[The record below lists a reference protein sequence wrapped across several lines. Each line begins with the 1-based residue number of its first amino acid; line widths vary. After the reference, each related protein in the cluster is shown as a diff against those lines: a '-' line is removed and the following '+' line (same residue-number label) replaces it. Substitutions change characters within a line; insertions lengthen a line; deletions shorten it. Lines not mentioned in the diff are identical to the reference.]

1 MSERKMLKRT
11 QFGNPV
17 LRQVAKRVGLNEIAS
32 EPIQDLIADMWHT
45 LISKKLGI
53 GLAAPQVGKSLA
65 VAVIAIRPTELRPKI
80 EPFDAVFINPE
91 IVETRGRRKA
101 LWEGCISS
109 GSGGKADL
117 FGKALRYSEVVV
129 KYYDE
134 TGQQRTKTLTGLP
147 AQVAQHEIDH
157 LNGVLFVDRV
167 RDTETY
173 MTYSEYLAM
182 AKKQKQKSR

>member
-1 MSERKMLKRT
+1 MSERKVLRRT

-17 LRQVAKRVGLNEIAS
+17 LRERAKWVSLDEIAS
-32 EPIQDLIADMWHT
+32 ERIQDLIADMRHT
-45 LISKKLGI
+45 LVSKKLGI

-65 VAVIAIRPTELRPKI
+65 IAVIAIRPTKLRPKI

-91 IVETRGRRKA
+91 IVEARGRRKA
-101 LWEGCISS
+101 MWEGCISS

-117 FGKALRYSEVVV
+117 FGKALRYIEVVV

-134 TGQQRTKTLTGLP
+134 TGKLHEETFTGLK

-157 LNGVLFVDRV
+157 LNGILFVDKV
-167 RDTETY
+167 RDTKTY
-173 MTYSEYLAM
+173 MTYNEYLARI
-182 AKKQKQKSR
+182 KKAA